1 MPLYSDVVT
10 AAAVGATAG
19 TFDAVGTITLRAD
32 AKDLYG
38 FWIAAV
44 LATATAAEAA
54 SGVVKISSSDLGI
67 GDQTFSCPP
76 YNGGAPAT
84 NIDFR
89 VSEAEFIPMFIKDVK
104 GKSEIDILFSTNLPD
119 GTGACSVVVGA
130 VYDSHAGTIPQDVL
144 AKWPEMS
151 PVGKGAINQSV
162 AVVTAVG
169 PTAIGEV
176 SIPGWA
182 REIVGLKHFMVPDLM
197 TAGEEINGWVEYTST
212 IPDFTP
218 QKWPLAFAIGAPL
231 GTPVG
236 TGANAPRVPAMA
248 AYFPKGGNNEKI
260 TAKIGLV
267 AAVTTGNPA
276 VSTIYFR

>member
-19 TFDAVGTITLRAD
+19 TFDAVGSITLRAD
-32 AKDLYG
+32 AKTLYG
-38 FWIAAV
+38 FWVDAV
-44 LATATAAEAA
+44 LATSTAAEAG

-76 YNGGAPAT
+76 YCGGAPST

-89 VSEAEFIPMFIKDVK
+89 GSEAEFIPMFMECK
-104 GKSEIDILFSTNLPD
+104 GKSKIDVLFSTNLPD

-130 VYDSHAGTIPQDVL
+130 VYEAGPGTIPADVR

-151 PVGKGAINQSV
+151 PVGRGAVTQSLAV
-162 AVVTAVG
+162 ATAVG
-169 PTAIGEV
+169 PTTIGDV
-176 SIPGWA
+176 NIPGWA
-182 REIVGLKHFMVPDLM
+182 TEIVGIKQFMVPDLM
-197 TAGEEINGWVEYTST
+197 TAGEEINGYVEYSST

-218 QKWPLAFAIGAPL
+218 QRWPLGFGLSAPL

-236 TGANAPRVPAMA
+236 KGANMQKCPAMA
-248 AYFPKGGNNEKI
+248 CYFPKAAQNETI
-260 TAKIGLV
+260 TAKIALV
-267 AAVTTGNPA
+267 VAITTGNPA
-276 VSTIYFR
+276 ISTIYFR